1 MCVILI
7 FLYYILGLRR
17 FSYVGK
23 GICKVDQEILR
34 GQGMPDCKERCL
46 KNDQCTFLS
55 YTSKHQLCMHFKGRD
70 CELSPPDLL
79 TASKKGLLK
88 FIYLHAYPGKQKTI
102 KQ

>member
-1 MCVILI
+1 MCVILT
-7 FLYYILGLRR
+7 FLYYILVLQR

-70 CELSPPDLL
+70 CGLITGGHLKKF
-79 TASKKGLLK
+79 TVSKKGLFK
-88 FIYLHAYPGKQKTI
+88 FF
-102 KQ
+102 